1 MVELQTS
8 TLKIL
13 NRLFSMLVVYPAVG
27 IFLLLALGSG
37 FSFTGAARWITDMQ
51 YEAQQL
57 GQASQEGHLLTKR
70 CYESKPATG
79 EIPQLSACATWKVE
93 EVAVDAAAQEAGQS
107 LRNQYVMFMIIGF
120 CYLLA
125 RDFLP
130 PVLRRLKWFNNQ
142 MES

>member
-1 MVELQTS
+1 MVDLQTS

-13 NRLFSMLVVYPAVG
+13 NRLFSLLVIYPAVG
-27 IFLLLALGSG
+27 IFLLVALGSG

-57 GQASQEGHLLTKR
+57 GQANQERHLLTKR
-70 CYESKPATG
+70 CNQSQPITG
-79 EIPQLSACATWKVE
+79 DVPQLTACTTWKVE
-93 EVAVDAAAQEAGQS
+93 EISVDAAAQEAGQS
-107 LRNQYVMFMIIGF
+107 LRNQYVMFMIFGF

-125 RDFLP
+125 RDLLP

-142 MES
+142 VES